1 MWVHIEQPRLQN
13 RVLVKTTTCSRRII
27 MNIKEVREIAKKK
40 GVNVRIG
47 RKKEDIIRDYQM
59 IEGYSPCFH
68 TKDSCAEDCLWKE
81 DCINV

>member
-1 MWVHIEQPRLQN
+1 MNSPAFKTGPR
-13 RVLVKTTTCSRRII
+13 VKTIKYYSGRLR

-40 GVNVRIG
+40 GVDVRIG